1 MLSVE
6 SPTTY
11 YTMTRK
17 YHDRYEPLEKD
28 IEADVVVIG
37 GGFSGVN
44 IALELAERGITN
56 TVVLEANYLGFGGS
70 GRNGGHVMA
79 GIGHDLEKIRKYVG
93 DDGVKAIF
101 NISDQGA
108 STIQRRI
115 DRYGIDADFRRGY
128 GYLAFNGR
136 QGKLLQQWEREFKE
150 LNPGQ
155 DIAYLEGAEL
165 RNILGSDAYR
175 SGLMHMGNG
184 HIHSL
189 NLLLGEARA
198 VVELG
203 GRIYESTPVVEVTYG
218 KKIKVRTARGS
229 VTADKVCFACGAF
242 INRLEPKLDKTI
254 ISTYSFQLVTE
265 PLSDDLIQRISP
277 IRGAFTDVRPAID
290 YYRVTNENRLLFGTV
305 THFLEY
311 IPKDFKEYNRN
322 AMLRIFPYL
331 KDVKVDLGWGGP
343 MECSATLFPQIGTL
357 PGQPNAFFVQGYSGF
372 GVTPSHVVSRVVVD
386 GILEGSYE
394 WDVMSSIPR
403 ARVIGKENFRNVIC
417 TLGKVTHQLHGYVN
431 GRR

>member
-17 YHDRYEPLEKD
+17 YHDRYDTLEED
-28 IEADVVVIG
+28 IEADVVIVG
-37 GGFSGVN
+37 GGFSGIN

-56 TVVLEANYLGFGGS
+56 VVVLEANYLGFGGS

-93 DDGVKAIF
+93 TDGVEAIF
-101 NISDQGA
+101 SISDQGA

-128 GYLAFNGR
+128 GYLAFNQR
-136 QGKLLQQWEREFKE
+136 QAKLLQKWEKE
-150 LNPGQ
+150 LRGLNPNEE
-155 DIAYLEGAEL
+155 IAYLEGAEL
-165 RNILGSDAYR
+165 RRILGSDAY
-175 SGLMHMGNG
+175 SAGLMHMGNG

-198 VVELG
+198 ITSLG
-203 GRIYESTPVVEVTYG
+203 GRVYENSPVVEVTYG
-218 KKIKVRTARGS
+218 KTIKVRTAKGS
-229 VTADKVCFACGAF
+229 VKAQKICFACGAF
-242 INRLEPKLDKTI
+242 INRLEPQLDKTI

-265 PLSDDLIQRISP
+265 PLSDELIEQISP

-311 IPKDFKEYNRN
+311 IPKDFKKYNRD

-331 KDVKVDLGWGGP
+331 KDVKIDLGWGGP
-343 MECSATLFPQIGTL
+343 MECSSTLFPQIGTL
-357 PGQPNAFFVQGYSGF
+357 PDHPNAFFVQGYSGF
-372 GVTPSHVVSRVVVD
+372 GVTPSHVVSRVLVD
-386 GILEGSYE
+386 GMTSGSHE

-403 ARVIGKENFRNVIC
+403 ARVIGKEHLRTAIC
-417 TLGKVTHQLHGYVN
+417 TLGKVTHQLHGYFN